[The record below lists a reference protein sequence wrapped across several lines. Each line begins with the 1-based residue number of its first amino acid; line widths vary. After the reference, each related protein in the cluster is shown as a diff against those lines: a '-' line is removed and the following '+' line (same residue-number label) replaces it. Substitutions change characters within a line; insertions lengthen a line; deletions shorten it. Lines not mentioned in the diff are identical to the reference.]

1 MSNIETIIDFF
12 THKNFIY
19 EVCMHMLDTLEK
31 HFRTEIKPIYNI
43 NIAYFLDIIIV
54 TIWALLLFPRRSIV
68 EWENSGRA
76 TNTIKFDYVVL
87 FSATYTYNIIVDIN
101 YYFL

>member
-1 MSNIETIIDFF
+1 
-12 THKNFIY
+12 
-19 EVCMHMLDTLEK
+19 MHMLNTLEK

-54 TIWALLLFPRRSIV
+54 TIWARLLFPRRSIV